1 MLALKLLLL
10 PLNGRQMR
18 INVGQVRHKRL
29 PGLSLLLLR
38 AVCLAGQPL
47 CILCNQTLLLLHTVN
62 INIHTDEMC
71 CTQTSPKHQKTKD
84 MNRAQHTARAL
95 VRSASRSRMC
105 CFSCSSLTATVSL
118 VSLILRLLS
127 LHEVRDVLCAF

>member
-1 MLALKLLLL
+1 MCWTVLCAARVWRVHQGTNQACKVKQDAATDLVLALKLLLL

-47 CILCNQTLLLLHTVN
+47 CILCNQALLLLHTVN
-62 INIHTDEMC
+62 ININTLMRCAVHRH
-71 CTQTSPKHQKTKD
+71 HQ
-84 MNRAQHTARAL
+84 
-95 VRSASRSRMC
+95 S
-105 CFSCSSLTATVSL
+105 
-118 VSLILRLLS
+118 II
-127 LHEVRDVLCAF
+127 

>member
-1 MLALKLLLL
+1 MHVYGGGYIRAQIKPPRSNRTHHHTHLVLALKLLLL

-62 INIHTDEMC
+62 INI
-71 CTQTSPKHQKTKD
+71 CTYQ
-84 MNRAQHTARAL
+84 
-95 VRSASRSRMC
+95 
-105 CFSCSSLTATVSL
+105 
-118 VSLILRLLS
+118 
-127 LHEVRDVLCAF
+127 